1 MTRCNSPEGG
11 VIYTKE
17 AETAAEVSLLIVRI
31 MVVIMLIKMDDKGEN
46 FYKRDKTDIYAKYQ
60 PTKVQKRVSNS
71 GIIWVAKLLL

>member
-1 MTRCNSPEGG
+1 M
-11 VIYTKE
+11 
-17 AETAAEVSLLIVRI
+17 LIMRI